1 MFNEYIGTKEVKNI
15 HFRGIGGVSMSGIAA
30 TLKLSGYNVT
40 GSDDYESN
48 YTKKLEEMG
57 IVVSIGK
64 NLDLVRNADIF
75 IYTDS
80 ISEEDE
86 ELILAKE
93 LDIPLLTRAE
103 ALGAITKKY
112 DSIAVA
118 GTNGKTTTT
127 AMTSVIFLEANKDPS
142 IQIGAYLKNID
153 ANYRIGNSDKLIL
166 EACEY
171 KENFYHFEHK
181 TAVILNIDCDHL
193 DYYRDI
199 EHIKEAFYNFAV
211 KTQDG
216 GNIVLN
222 LDDQNSIE
230 LLNKLNYERYNYNI
244 YTFGLNPN
252 ADVSARN
259 IEYDDYHMRYD
270 LIYKNSNLGEI
281 RLNVFGNFNVLNSL
295 AAISVALAYG
305 IGFEKIRDGLAKYY
319 GADRRFEYRGKLN
332 GASVYDDYAH
342 NPTKVRELST
352 AAKMLNK
359 KTWIVF
365 EPHTYTRT
373 IELFNDFVNALKEYD
388 NIIVT
393 EIFAAREKN
402 IYNISSRDLVEEVNL
417 KYNKSAVYIKE
428 YIDIIKYLKENVKE
442 DELVLFVG
450 AGSINK
456 LYDLVE
462 DENI

>member
-1 MFNEYIGTKEVKNI
+1 MFNEYIGTKEIKNI
-15 HFRGIGGVSMSGIAA
+15 HFRGIGGVSMSGLAA
-30 TLKLSGYNVT
+30 TLKLSGYNIT

-48 YTKKLEEMG
+48 YTKKLEDMD
-57 IVVSIGK
+57 IKVSIGK

-86 ELILAKE
+86 ELVLAKE
-93 LDIPLLTRAE
+93 LNIPLLTRAE

-153 ANYRIGNSDKLIL
+153 ANYRIGESDKLIL

-171 KENFYHFEHK
+171 KENFYKFEHK
-181 TAVILNIDCDHL
+181 TAIILNIDCDHL

-199 EHIKEAFYNFAV
+199 NHIKEAFYNFAV
-211 KTQDG
+211 KTEDG
-216 GNIVLN
+216 GNIILN
-222 LDDQNSIE
+222 ADDPNSLE
-230 LLNKLNYERYNYNI
+230 LLKRLESEKQNYNI

-252 ADVSARN
+252 SNVSARN
-259 IEYDDYHMRYD
+259 IKYDDYHMKYE
-270 LIYKNSNLGEI
+270 LIHNNEILGEI
-281 RLNVFGNFNVLNSL
+281 SLNIFGNFNVLNSL
-295 AAISVALAYG
+295 AAIATALAYD
-305 IGFEKIRDGLAKYY
+305 IKFEKIRDGLAKYY
-319 GADRRFEYRGKLN
+319 GADRRFEYRGKIN

-352 AAKMLNK
+352 VAKMLNK
-359 KTWIVF
+359 ETWIVF

-388 NIIVT
+388 NIIIT

-402 IYNISSRDLVEEVNL
+402 TYNISSIDLVDEINE

-428 YIDIIKYLKENVKE
+428 YPDIIKYLKENVKG
-442 DELVLFVG
+442 DELILFVG
-450 AGSINK
+450 AGTINK

-462 DENI
+462 E

>member
-48 YTKKLEEMG
+48 YTKMLEEMG

-93 LDIPLLTRAE
+93 LNIPLLTRAE

-153 ANYRIGNSDKLIL
+153 ANYRIGESDKLIL

-171 KENFYHFEHK
+171 KENFYKFEHK
-181 TAVILNIDCDHL
+181 TAIILNIDCDHL

-211 KTQDG
+211 KTEDG
-216 GNIVLN
+216 GNIILN
-222 LDDQNSIE
+222 ADDPNSLE
-230 LLNKLNYERYNYNI
+230 LLKRLEIEKQNYNI

-252 ADVSARN
+252 ANVSARN
-259 IEYDDYHMRYD
+259 IEYDDYHMKYE
-270 LIYKNSNLGEI
+270 LIHNNENLGEI
-281 RLNVFGNFNVLNSL
+281 KLNVFGNFNVLNSL
-295 AAISVALAYG
+295 AAIAAALAYD
-305 IGFEKIRDGLAKYY
+305 IKFEEIRDGLAKYY
-319 GADRRFEYRGKLN
+319 GADRRFEYRGKIN

-402 IYNISSRDLVEEVNL
+402 TYNISSVDLVDEINE
-417 KYNKSAVYIKE
+417 KYNKSAVYIKD
-428 YIDIIKYLKENVKE
+428 YSDIIKYLKENVKE
-442 DELVLFVG
+442 DELILFVG

-462 DENI
+462 EE

>member
-48 YTKKLEEMG
+48 YTKMLEEMG

-153 ANYRIGNSDKLIL
+153 ANYRIGESDKLIL

-171 KENFYHFEHK
+171 KENFYKFEHK
-181 TAVILNIDCDHL
+181 TAIILNIDCDHL

-211 KTQDG
+211 KTEDG
-216 GNIVLN
+216 GNIILN
-222 LDDQNSIE
+222 ADDPNSLE
-230 LLNKLNYERYNYNI
+230 LLKRLEIEKQNYNI

-252 ADVSARN
+252 ANVSARN
-259 IEYDDYHMRYD
+259 IEYDDYHMKYE
-270 LIYKNSNLGEI
+270 LIHNNENLGEI
-281 RLNVFGNFNVLNSL
+281 KLNVFGNFNVLNSL
-295 AAISVALAYG
+295 AAIAAALAYD
-305 IGFEKIRDGLAKYY
+305 IKFEEIRDGLAKYY
-319 GADRRFEYRGKLN
+319 GADRRFEYRGKIN

-402 IYNISSRDLVEEVNL
+402 TYNISSVDLVDEINE
-417 KYNKSAVYIKE
+417 KYNKSAVYIKD
-428 YIDIIKYLKENVKE
+428 YSDIIKYLKENVKE
-442 DELVLFVG
+442 DELILFVG

-462 DENI
+462 EE